1 MLHFKVA
8 ILMAMHSRRPAS
20 NTLHAAAPPPPPA
33 DAMIQVGFLWENF
46 PLCERVLEDCAA
58 EYFSACYQKLSQL
71 AMRQLNDAIVDRV
84 QTVIT
89 QEHYAVHPDFGE
101 RKLRE
106 RIRCYYKTLIANA
119 KKRLATLEK
128 HRDDD
133 ENQAYLA
140 IFLRCARD
148 PHLTLRESVR
158 MATDA
163 RDGDGRPDQ
172 RQRWLAKV
180 EQLRRIVEDEE

>member
-1 MLHFKVA
+1 MNPIFRHVE
-8 ILMAMHSRRPAS
+8 
-20 NTLHAAAPPPPPA
+20 T
-33 DAMIQVGFLWENF
+33 
-46 PLCERVLEDCAA
+46 PLERG
-58 EYFSACYQKLSQL
+58 
-71 AMRQLNDAIVDRV
+71 I
-84 QTVIT
+84 TVIAASAGT
-89 QEHYAVHPDFGE
+89 GKTFTLAALVVRLIAQHGVPIHRLLLTTYTVAATAE
-101 RKLRE
+101 LRE

-163 RDGDGRPDQ
+163 RDDGRPDQ